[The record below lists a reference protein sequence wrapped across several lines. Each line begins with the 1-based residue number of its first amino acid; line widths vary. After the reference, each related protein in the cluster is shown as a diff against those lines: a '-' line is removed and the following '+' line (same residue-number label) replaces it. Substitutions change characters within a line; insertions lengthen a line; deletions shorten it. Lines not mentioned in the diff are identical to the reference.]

1 MTWYHGTPDVREV
14 EACGKFIQRS
24 ESSLVVRDLD
34 AWKTAQDKLRTL
46 DYEKNNKEYHAL
58 IEKITSYQE
67 YASWKKPVFL
77 TNMRSVA
84 KTYADD
90 TRAFD
95 YQNAVPKLL
104 EVSVTD
110 GALVSIHANGNKF
123 SSLPYDAVRK
133 GFEKSGIDKSAFD
146 EALLMLRVQS
156 DKGIYTDAVSRLAQH
171 FGFDIVDVIGV
182 LDSYQG
188 GNVRSTVRMVFD
200 VNKLIVE
207 NLSRQE
213 PIIKI

>member
-14 EACGKFIQRS
+14 EAFGKFIQRS
-24 ESSLVVRDLD
+24 ESSLVVTNLD
-34 AWKTAQDKLRTL
+34 AWKNAQEKLRTL
-46 DYEKNNKEYHAL
+46 DYEKNN
-58 IEKITSYQE
+58 QE

-95 YQNAVPKLL
+95 YQNAVPKCL
-104 EVSVTD
+104 EVSVVD
-110 GALVSIHANGNKF
+110 GSLVSIHANGSKF
-123 SSLPYDAVRK
+123 SSLPYDAVSK
-133 GFEKSGIDKSAFD
+133 GFERSGVNIEAFD

-156 DKGIYTDAVSRLAQH
+156 GKGIYTDAVSRLAQH
-171 FGFDIVDVIGV
+171 FGFDMVDVIGV

-188 GNVRSTVRMVFD
+188 GDVRSTVRMVFD
-200 VNKLIVE
+200 VRNLKIENTIQMAYSVKL
-207 NLSRQE
+207 
-213 PIIKI
+213 

>member
-14 EACGKFIQRS
+14 EDRGAFIQKM
-24 ESSLVVRDLD
+24 ESSLVVKDLD
-34 AWKTAQDKLRTL
+34 AWKDAHERLQML
-46 DYEKNNKEYHAL
+46 DSKINPNDYHAILDEL
-58 IEKITSYQE
+58 ISYQE

-95 YQNAVPKLL
+95 YQNAISKVL

-110 GALVSIHANGNKF
+110 GTLVSIHANGSKF
-123 SSLPYDAVRK
+123 SSLPYELVYK
-133 GFEKSGIDKSAFD
+133 GFEKSDVDKGAFD
-146 EALLMLRVQS
+146 DALLMLRVQS
-156 DKGIYTDAVSRLAQH
+156 EKGIYTDAISRIAQH
-171 FGFDIVDVIGV
+171 FGFDMVDVVGV

-200 VNKLIVE
+200 VDRISVE
-207 NLSRQE
+207 NLLAQKSRMTL
-213 PIIKI
+213 

>member
-1 MTWYHGTPDVREV
+1 MPWYHGTPDVREV
-14 EACGKFIQRS
+14 EAAGKFIQRS
-24 ESSLVVRDLD
+24 ESSLVVKNID
-34 AWKTAQDKLRTL
+34 AWKIAQAKLKAL
-46 DYEKNNKEYHAL
+46 DYEKDNKEYHDL
-58 IEKITSYQE
+58 IGEITSYQE

-95 YQNAVPKLL
+95 YQNAVPKVL
-104 EVSVTD
+104 EVSVAD

-123 SSLPYDAVRK
+123 SSLPYDAVSK
-133 GFEKSGIDKSAFD
+133 GFERAGVDIEAFD

-156 DKGIYTDAVSRLAQH
+156 EKGIYTDAVSRLAQH
-171 FGFDIVDVIGV
+171 FGFDMVDVIGV

-200 VNKLIVE
+200 VDRISVE
-207 NLSRQE
+207 NLPAQKSRMAL
-213 PIIKI
+213 